1 MKYLFCVL
9 QGIFLSIGT
18 EIGNR
23 KLQKKH
29 WIKKQVMSFLVLT
42 MWLSNVTLENFF
54 MIIFTF
60 LKTLL
65 SYKVDIIV
73 TLLLN
78 MTFICPTFYLKIKL

>member
-1 MKYLFCVL
+1 ML

-29 WIKKQVMSFLVLT
+29 WIKKQVISFLVLT
-42 MWLSNVTLENFF
+42 MWLSSVTLENFF
-54 MIIFTF
+54 TIIFTF

-65 SYKVDIIV
+65 SYKVDKIV

-78 MTFICPTFYLKIKL
+78 VTFICPTFYLKIKL